1 MKVVKSTTA
10 RAPPPL
16 SLATPP
22 LAHCSD
28 RGHYGSEEERRRY
41 LAQQMLPPIRDE
53 GTSPAV
59 SRCTAGMV
67 ERLRITLENR
77 LFFSATLLR
86 LSLGLPR
93 TRHSGWV
100 YGPETSFGQKSS
112 LAPLVMLPRA
122 FPNPPLESPRWNHE
136 MVVCLSSLWCH
147 AVPWGWGPRSGQP
160 TSCAICQFTFASFA
174 HSRKKSS
181 WGQQGC

>member
-77 LFFSATLLR
+77 LFFFRDTPPALVGAPANPPFW
-86 LSLGLPR
+86 LGVR
-93 TRHSGWV
+93 TRNQLWAEVIARASGDAS
-100 YGPETSFGQKSS
+100 PCFSQSS
-112 LAPLVMLPRA
+112 PGV
-122 FPNPPLESPRWNHE
+122 PPLES
-136 MVVCLSSLWCH
+136 
-147 AVPWGWGPRSGQP
+147 
-160 TSCAICQFTFASFA
+160 
-174 HSRKKSS
+174 
-181 WGQQGC
+181 